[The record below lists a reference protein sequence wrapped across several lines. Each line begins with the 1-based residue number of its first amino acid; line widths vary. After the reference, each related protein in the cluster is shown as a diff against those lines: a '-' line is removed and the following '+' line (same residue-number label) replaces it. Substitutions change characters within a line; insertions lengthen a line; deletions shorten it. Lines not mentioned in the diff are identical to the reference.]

1 MLHLLALGVALTGPV
16 PAAIERSIQ
25 ERMGEVRVE
34 VLALSGPTGRGDE
47 GARVRCEGTE
57 VRCEGPKAIPEPGSR
72 LGRPIRFILF
82 ENGAR
87 TGSVVAK
94 LEVTGSAVRSSRA
107 LTRGENVAADAIEVV
122 DVELTNILLDRLPTS
137 TEMVGAQARRDIRTG
152 EVLTGA
158 TVIVPPAVK
167 SGDEVRVSVSTGV
180 IALTSVGRASGSGH
194 VGDLIRVLMP
204 QSRKSLK
211 ARITGP
217 GSVEIVR

>member
-25 ERMGEVRVE
+25 ERMGEVRGAVVE
-34 VLALSGPTGRGDE
+34 IA
-47 GARVRCEGTE
+47 GARTPNPESRIPELVAT
-57 VRCEGPKAIPEPGSR
+57 PEPGSR
-72 LGRPIRFILF
+72 LGRPVRFILF

-107 LTRGENVAADAIEVV
+107 LTRGEDVAADAIEVV
-122 DVELTNILLDRLPTS
+122 DVELTNILLDRLPTQDEVVRS
-137 TEMVGAQARRDIRTG
+137 QARRDIRAG

-167 SGDEVRVSVSTGV
+167 SGDEVHVSVSTGV
-180 IALTSVGRASGSGH
+180 IELTTTGRASGSGH

-204 QSRKSLK
+204 QSRKGLK

>member
-16 PAAIERSIQ
+16 PDAIERSLQ

-34 VLALSGPTGRGDE
+34 VLELSGPRGRGDD
-47 GARVRCEGTE
+47 GATVRCDGPE
-57 VRCEGPKAIPEPGSR
+57 VRCEGPKVIPEPGSR
-72 LGRPIRFILF
+72 LGRPIRFIVF

-87 TGSVVAK
+87 VGSVVAK

-107 LTRGENVAADAIEVV
+107 LLRGEDVAADAVEVV
-122 DVELTNILLDRLPTS
+122 DLELKDMLVDRLPTQD
-137 TEMVGAQARRDIRTG
+137 EIVGARARRNIRVG
-152 EVLTGA
+152 EVLTEA
-158 TVIVPPAVK
+158 AVVVPPVVK

-180 IALTSVGRASGSGH
+180 IQLSSVGRASGSGH

-204 QSRKSLK
+204 TSRKGLT

-217 GSVEIVR
+217 KSVEIVQ

>member
-1 MLHLLALGVALTGPV
+1 MLHLLALGVVLTGPV
-16 PAAIERSIQ
+16 PDAIERSIQ

-34 VLALSGPTGRGDE
+34 VLDVSGPTVRRDD
-47 GARVRCEGTE
+47 GAMVQCDGPE
-57 VRCEGPKAIPEPGSR
+57 VRCEGPTAIPEPGSR

-82 ENGAR
+82 ADGAR
-87 TGSVVAK
+87 IGSVVAK

-107 LTRGENVAADAIEVV
+107 LTRGEDVAADAIEVV
-122 DVELTNILLDRLPTS
+122 DVELRNILLDRLPTS
-137 TEMVGAQARRDIRTG
+137 GEIVGAQARRDIRAG
-152 EVLTGA
+152 ELLTGA

-167 SGDEVRVSVSTGV
+167 SGDEVRVIVSTGV
-180 IALTSVGRASGSGH
+180 IELTSVGRASGSGH

-204 QSRKSLK
+204 QSRKGLK

>member
-16 PAAIERSIQ
+16 PAAIERSVL
-25 ERMGEVRVE
+25 ERMGEVRVAVVE
-34 VLALSGPTGRGDE
+34 ISGSRIPSPDSRIPALVAT
-47 GARVRCEGTE
+47 
-57 VRCEGPKAIPEPGSR
+57 PEPGSR

-107 LTRGENVAADAIEVV
+107 LSRGEDLSTDAVEVA
-122 DVELTNILLDRLPTS
+122 DVELTNVLLDRLPTQV
-137 TEMVGAQARRDIRTG
+137 EVVGSQARRDIRAG

-158 TVIVPPAVK
+158 SVIVPLAVK
-167 SGDEVRVSVSTGV
+167 SGDEVHVSVSTGV
-180 IALTSVGRASGSGH
+180 IELTTKGRASGSGH

-204 QSRKSLK
+204 QSRKGLK

-217 GSVEIVR
+217 GSVEIVQ

>member
-1 MLHLLALGVALTGPV
+1 MLHLLVLGVALTGPV

-25 ERMGEVRVE
+25 ERMGDVRVE
-34 VLALSGPTGRGDE
+34 VLELSGPRGREDD
-47 GARVRCEGTE
+47 GAMVQCEGPR
-57 VRCEGPKAIPEPGSR
+57 VRCEGPKAVPEPGSR
-72 LGRPIRFILF
+72 LGRPIRFILVAG
-82 ENGAR
+82 GAR
-87 TGSVVAK
+87 VGSVVAK

-107 LTRGENVAADAIEVV
+107 LTRGEDVAADAIEVV
-122 DVELTNILLDRLPTS
+122 DVELRNILLDRLPTS
-137 TEMVGAQARRDIRTG
+137 GEIVGAQARRDIRAG

-158 TVIVPPAVK
+158 TVVVPSAVK

-180 IALTSVGRASGSGH
+180 IELTTMGRASGSGH

-204 QSRKSLK
+204 QSRKGLK